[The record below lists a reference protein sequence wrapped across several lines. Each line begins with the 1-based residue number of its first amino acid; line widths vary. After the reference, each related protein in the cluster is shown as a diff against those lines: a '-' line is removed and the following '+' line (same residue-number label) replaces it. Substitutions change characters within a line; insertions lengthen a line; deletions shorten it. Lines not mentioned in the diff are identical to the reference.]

1 MAKKQIVEGLG
12 SRSVVQPDRA
22 GAERRS
28 GAKRPRLLVV
38 GDKAVVDSLQSVF
51 EELPDV
57 VRASSPEETFQ
68 LLRSARADI
77 VVLDRN
83 TLDQGDAGADL
94 QASSSDAPVI
104 ALALSPEAVG
114 TLGDLLKA
122 VATAGQ
128 PDATPQGH
136 CQASAKADDETRQV
150 RQARAPGAID

>member
-12 SRSVVQPDRA
+12 SRNVAQPDRA

-38 GDKAVVDSLQSVF
+38 GDKAAVDSLQSVF
-51 EELPDV
+51 EEPPDV
-57 VRASSPEETFQ
+57 VRAGSAEETFH

-77 VVLDRN
+77 VVVDQS
-83 TLDQGDAGADL
+83 TLGQGDAGVGP
-94 QASSSDAPVI
+94 QEISSDAPLVW
-104 ALALSPEAVG
+104 LALSPEAVG

-128 PDATPQGH
+128 PDVTPRGH
-136 CQASAKADDETRQV
+136 RQTPAKADDETRQV
-150 RQARAPGAID
+150 RQGRAPGAGD